1 MVPLR
6 CDVIRALFAKYYFS
20 YTFIKL
26 TIIPIEKHFGGKKSY
41 LNNETF
47 TARRSSTRRTESEIK

>member
-47 TARRSSTRRTESEIK
+47 TARRSNRK